1 MSAAEHDDARWA
13 ELAAG
18 YALHA
23 LEPAEEQAFI
33 IHLADCA
40 VCRATLDDHELVAAQ
55 LASLADDA
63 EAAAPPWSRI
73 RPVLG
78 APSEG
83 APVHE
88 LRPPG
93 SDARVRRLQPR
104 HTRLLAAAAAVA
116 PLVPAAAPA
125 GR

>member
-23 LEPAEEQAFI
+23 LEPAEEQAFTT
-33 IHLADCA
+33 HLAECA
-40 VCRATLDDHELVAAQ
+40 VCQATLDDHELVAAQ

-63 EAAAPPWSRI
+63 ESAAPPWSRI

-78 APSEG
+78 PPSQS

-88 LRPPG
+88 LHPPRD
-93 SDARVRRLQPR
+93 DARVRR
-104 HTRLLAAAAAVA
+104 
-116 PLVPAAAPA
+116 
-125 GR
+125 